1 MTTGLPRPLICLVT
15 DRHRVRPAGTVSL
28 VRLASRA
35 AAAGVDILQVREP
48 GLDDRQLAGLVRAT
62 VEAVAGT
69 PARVVVNDRTDVA
82 LATGAHGV
90 HLRADSV
97 NAARV
102 RGFVPAGFLVGRSV
116 HSRTE
121 AVAAAGSGVDYLVAG
136 TVYATPSKPGGGP
149 LLGVDGL
156 REVVR
161 AVDVP
166 VLAIGGAGT
175 DKVWDI
181 AASGAAGVAAIGLF
195 ADFPTDDSDAEIE
208 RALRELV
215 ATLRAPFDSAP
226 PRSGRGSAN
235 G

>member
-1 MTTGLPRPLICLVT
+1 MTPGLPRPLICLVT

-35 AAAGVDILQVREP
+35 AAAGVDIIQVREP

-69 PARVVVNDRTDVA
+69 PARVVVNDRTDLA

-102 RGFVPAGFLVGRSV
+102 RGLVPAGFLVGRSV
-116 HSRTE
+116 HSRPE
-121 AVAAAGSGVDYLVAG
+121 AVAAGRSVDYLVAG
-136 TVYATPSKPGGGP
+136 TIYATPSKPEGGP
-149 LLGVDGL
+149 LLGLEGL

-166 VLAIGGAGT
+166 VLAIGGVGT
-175 DKVWDI
+175 DKAGDL
-181 AASGAAGVAAIGLF
+181 AASGAAGVAAIGVF
-195 ADFPTDDSDAEIE
+195 ADARTDASDADLD

-215 ATLRAPFDSAP
+215 ARLRAPFEHEAAS
-226 PRSGRGSAN
+226 R
-235 G
+235 